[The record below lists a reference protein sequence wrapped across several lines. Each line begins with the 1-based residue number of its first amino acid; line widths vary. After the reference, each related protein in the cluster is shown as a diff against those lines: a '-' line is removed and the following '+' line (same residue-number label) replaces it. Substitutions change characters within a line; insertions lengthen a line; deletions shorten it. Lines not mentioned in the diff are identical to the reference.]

1 MHTTAYGSGGVAC
14 PSLLLPTHASAG
26 APGLGPIS
34 VRKDIV
40 VFKEG
45 FRSRQY
51 CLSECAQVGGREQDM
66 ELRAGRDQWEFGGG
80 MHSRAACLGA
90 QEAWS

>member
-1 MHTTAYGSGGVAC
+1 MIITFEHTAPVGTQLMC
-14 PSLLLPTHASAG
+14 AG

-34 VRKDIV
+34 MRKEIV

-51 CLSECAQVGGREQDM
+51 CLSECAQVCSLSIQGPPSQ
-66 ELRAGRDQWEFGGG
+66 AA
-80 MHSRAACLGA
+80 SR
-90 QEAWS
+90 QQP